1 MIEITIWKSAIL
13 KSQKIRSFD
22 ILWYKRELIFYVFKE
37 WSAKLIALWFFKII
51 SCSPTLNLLQKS
63 SFMHFIFMDS
73 SLRYRQ
79 KHVYNW
85 WVKAKQRSLR
95 DYTMSAGMCGYMCA
109 PIYKNIK
116 KKKKKHGLL
125 STNERISS
133 VLSLQMKMYI
143 SVQVYETPQLGGTQ
157 TGTCIINNSKI
168 WGMLHPTLFLINQ
181 PRRPSPGQMLD
192 VYCQSTI
199 FTARC
204 SSSLYSPQ

>member
-37 WSAKLIALWFFKII
+37 WSAKLIALWFLKII

-63 SFMHFIFMDS
+63 SFMRFIFMDS

-116 KKKKKHGLL
+116 KNKKTRTSEYKR
-125 STNERISS
+125 ED
-133 VLSLQMKMYI
+133 
-143 SVQVYETPQLGGTQ
+143 
-157 TGTCIINNSKI
+157 IIRFVI
-168 WGMLHPTLFLINQ
+168 ADE
-181 PRRPSPGQMLD
+181 D
-192 VYCQSTI
+192 VYK
-199 FTARC
+199 C
-204 SSSLYSPQ
+204 SGVWDTSAGWNPDRHVHN